1 MLPTL
6 LPTLLRTPLSCC
18 IAALTALVPPAAL
31 AQLPTNDAP
40 PAAKGWRAE
49 TVSEGLSHPWA
60 MSWLPD
66 GRLLVSTKNGKLY
79 MLKGKRF
86 EEVPMEGLPPVF
98 SNGQGGLL
106 DIAIHPGD
114 KANPRIYMTMA
125 TGTDQANRTTL
136 VQGVFDGKRVSGI
149 KTLFRAQPDKS
160 GGQHFGSRLLW
171 QKDGTLLM
179 SIGDGGNPPQQVG
192 GMLARDQ
199 AQNLGSH
206 NGSILRLTDAGK
218 AAPGNPLATRPGA
231 LPEIWSYGHR
241 NIQGMA
247 LDANGRV
254 WATEHGPRGGDELNL
269 VEAGQ
274 NYGWPMQ
281 SYGRDY
287 RTGEPVGQAVVPGM
301 TQPRI
306 AWVPSPGASGLV
318 QYSGSQFPQWRGSL
332 FSGGLA
338 TTDVRRIVLD
348 KDANVVSQERLL
360 IGKRVRDVRQ
370 GPDGHLY
377 VITDEDNGQLLRIVP
392 Q

>member
-1 MLPTL
+1 MLPRPFRRL
-6 LPTLLRTPLSCC
+6 LPHC
-18 IAALTALVPPAAL
+18 IAAALTLPVLPAAL
-31 AQLPTNDAP
+31 AQLATSDAP
-40 PAAKGWRAE
+40 PAATGWRAE
-49 TVSEGLSHPWA
+49 TVGEGLSHPWA
-60 MSWLPD
+60 MAWLPD
-66 GRLLVSTKNGKLY
+66 RRLLVTTKNGKLY
-79 MLKGKRF
+79 LLKGKRF
-86 EEVPMEGLPPVF
+86 EEVPLEGLPPVLT
-98 SNGQGGLL
+98 SGQAGLL
-106 DIAIHPGD
+106 DIAIHPAD
-114 KANPRIYMTMA
+114 KANPRVYLTMA
-125 TGTDQANRTTL
+125 TGTDEANRTTL
-136 VQGVFDGKRVSGI
+136 VQGVFDGKRVGGI
-149 KTLFRAQPDKS
+149 KTLFRALPDKS

-218 AAPGNPLATRPGA
+218 AAPGNPLAARPGA

-247 LDANGRV
+247 LDASGRV

-274 NYGWPMQ
+274 NYGWPLQ

-287 RTGEPVGQAVVPGM
+287 RSGEPVGQLVVAGM
-301 TQPRI
+301 TQPKI
-306 AWVPSPGASGLV
+306 AWVPSPGVSGLV

-348 KDANVVSQERLL
+348 KDGNVLAQERLL
-360 IGKRVRDVRQ
+360 VGKRVRDVRQ

-377 VITDEDNGQLLRIVP
+377 VLTDEDNGQLLRIVA